1 VSVTRAGGDT
11 EPGML
16 SVVTDVKARDGR
28 RRNKIVGAAKAKAVN
43 QDTCGRP
50 TAIFVPPVC
59 PLLLEEQRQAH
70 LPCRLHGAMNL
81 PR

>member
-28 RRNKIVGAAKAKAVN
+28 RRNKIVGAAQAEAVH
-43 QDTCGRP
+43 QDACGRP
-50 TAIFVPPVC
+50 TAIFCAPGV
-59 PLLLEEQRQAH
+59 PLLLKERRQRT
-70 LPCRLHGAMNL
+70 
-81 PR
+81 